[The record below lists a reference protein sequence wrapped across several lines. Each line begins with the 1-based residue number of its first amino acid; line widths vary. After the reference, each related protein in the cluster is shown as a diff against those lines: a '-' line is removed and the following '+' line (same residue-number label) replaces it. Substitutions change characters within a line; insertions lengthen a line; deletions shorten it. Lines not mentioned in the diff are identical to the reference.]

1 MRDERLGK
9 TIGVALAV
17 CLTCSTLVSST
28 VVVLGKIRAA
38 NERSAR
44 IRNMLLG
51 LDLIE
56 DGVDNE
62 EAGEAVRPL
71 LIELETGAAVP
82 EERYYG
88 KLNARAFDIRAMS
101 TDPEYSRE
109 IPEEEDMAGI
119 RRMPEYMA
127 VYLLQESDGN
137 RTYVLPV
144 YGAGLYS
151 VMYGYVALRDDLR
164 TIEGIYFY
172 EHGETPGLGAEIDN
186 PEWKKK
192 WKGKPA
198 FDDDW
203 NLKIEVV
210 HGLVNASMP
219 NARYKVDGLS
229 GATYT
234 TRGVDQLVRFWL
246 GNKGYGPF
254 LKRLRQEK
262 EIGQT

>member
-9 TIGVALAV
+9 TIGVALAI

-44 IRNMLLG
+44 IRNMLQGLG
-51 LDLIE
+51 LIGE
-56 DGVDNE
+56 DVDDE
-62 EAGEAVRPL
+62 EAEKRVRPML
-71 LIELETGAAVP
+71 VELETGAVVP
-82 EERYYG
+82 EERYQG
-88 KLNARAFDIRAMS
+88 KLNVRDFDIRAMAS
-101 TDPEYSRE
+101 DPEYSRE

-127 VYLLQESDGN
+127 VYLMRENAAG

-151 VMYGYVALRDDLR
+151 IMYGYIALSDDLR

-186 PEWKKK
+186 PLWKKK
-192 WKGKPA
+192 WKGRPA

-210 HGLVNASMP
+210 HGYVNATMP

-246 GNKGYGPF
+246 GDNGYGPF

-262 EIGQT
+262 ASGQT